1 MLKSCIKNFSAWL
14 KGYFDKYSDEQRK
27 VWCGEDIEP
36 TPYKLE
42 PKKKTTKR
50 KTKTKR
56 KSNRRKKK
64 E

>member
-1 MLKSCIKNFSAWL
+1 MLKSCIESLSTWL

-42 PKKKTTKR
+42 PKKTVSSTHL
-50 KTKTKR
+50 TLPTIY
-56 KSNRRKKK
+56 SV
-64 E
+64 